1 MKRWKW
7 GALLLCVA
15 VLFTGC
21 AAREAEPVEVPE
33 LLEPVGVSM
42 DSAQVVR
49 GDIYT
54 VQTF

>member
-1 MKRWKW
+1 M
-7 GALLLCVA
+7 CVA

-54 VQTF
+54 V